1 VVGGALRLLHEDP
14 AAPWTVA
21 SLASRTGVSRATLA
35 KRFTELVGE
44 PPLTYLTHWRM
55 TLAADRLTERE
66 TETVAEIARAVG
78 YSDAFAFSAAFK
90 RTRGISPSAYRR
102 AATIPSPHPA
112 GTPMTRTQASVPT
125 R

>member
-1 VVGGALRLLHEDP
+1 
-14 AAPWTVA
+14 
-21 SLASRTGVSRATLA
+21 
-35 KRFTELVGE
+35 
-44 PPLTYLTHWRM
+44 M
-55 TLAADRLTERE
+55 TLAADLLTERE
-66 TETVAEIARAVG
+66 TETVAQIARAVG

-112 GTPMTRTQASVPT
+112 GTPMTSTRASVPT